1 MKMQKNIVK
10 LEIMVIIQGNIELLR
25 IAYANSNIVYL
36 KKFQ

>member
-25 IAYANSNIVYL
+25 IAYVNSNIVYL